1 MDIIHNAII
10 VIHVLVMLCLLY
22 MSVCLYADTRTVIAM
37 NLAASAIIWPAA
49 YIIPLYVEG
58 VVVVVLFGICMW
70 FKLKY
75 KVSGVCATNVNMGA
89 CMQYVNARGRLVR
102 SLYDTFRVISY
113 VYRCSHSWYRYC
125 KVDIR

>member
-10 VIHVLVMLCLLY
+10 IIHVLVMLCLLY
-22 MSVCLYADTRTVIAM
+22 MSVCLYDDTRTAIVM

-70 FKLKY
+70 FKANIKLA
-75 KVSGVCATNVNMGA
+75 VFVLQMLIWVLVCNMLMLAVG
-89 CMQYVNARGRLVR
+89 
-102 SLYDTFRVISY
+102 
-113 VYRCSHSWYRYC
+113 
-125 KVDIR
+125 